1 MKFKLIVWRGP
12 ALSEVE
18 EPALSLSKGALAR
31 ATRERHE
38 AAYLN
43 Q

>member
-18 EPALSLSKGALAR
+18 DPALSLSKGAR
-31 ATRERHE
+31 ATRECHE